1 MIIINNMRW
10 NKLVKQKELIKT
22 NSSIC
27 WAVIFHQISHIYING
42 LFLKILINHLLSL
55 FTLDATDLLDDSAV
69 IFSSFSLIGSL
80 ITWPTNNVRDKS
92 LLIRH
97 NSEGVRSNRAA
108 TLLNESLSCTYEK
121 MSNKIRY

>member
-10 NKLVKQKELIKT
+10 SKLVKQKELIKT
-22 NSSIC
+22 NSSMC
-27 WAVIFHQISHIYING
+27 WTVIFHQISHIYKWT
-42 LFLKILINHLLSL
+42 LKKKLINHLLSL
-55 FTLDATDLLDDSAV
+55 FTLDATDLLDDSV
-69 IFSSFSLIGSL
+69 VVFSSFSLIGIL

-108 TLLNESLSCTYEK
+108 TLLNESPSCTYEK
-121 MSNKIRY
+121 MLNKIRY